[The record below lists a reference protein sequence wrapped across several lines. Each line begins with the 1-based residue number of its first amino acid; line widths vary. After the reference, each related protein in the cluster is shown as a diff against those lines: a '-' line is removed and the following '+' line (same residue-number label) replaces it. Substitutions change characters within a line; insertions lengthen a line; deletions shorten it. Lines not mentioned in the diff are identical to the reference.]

1 MKPLPSLIAI
11 TASLTLAAAPSEL
24 PAQDDLE
31 DLEVTMEVVDGAL
44 ELDTVMSEM
53 RGPEE
58 SIETY
63 DDEMEGPGRTSE
75 LMGSE
80 GGLGGTSAEPGR
92 DAVPYR
98 DRFEGDRLEGSNV
111 RLPQS
116 DQAFE
121 DEVDWEEEEHVDQDE
136 YDELP
141 DLYDD
146 AVEMDDEPTF

>member
-1 MKPLPSLIAI
+1 MKPRPSLIAI
-11 TASLTLAAAPSEL
+11 AMSLALAAAPSPL

-44 ELDTVMSEM
+44 ELDAVMSEM
-53 RGPEE
+53 RGPEK

-63 DDEMEGPGRTSE
+63 DDEMTGPGRTDE

-92 DAVPYR
+92 EAVPYQ
-98 DRFEGDRLEGSNV
+98 DRFEGERLEGSNV

-121 DEVDWEEEEHVDQDE
+121 AEVDWEEEEHVDQDE
-136 YDELP
+136 YDELE
-141 DLYDD
+141 DMYDD
-146 AVEMDDEPTF
+146 AVEMDDEPPF

>member
-11 TASLTLAAAPSEL
+11 ATSLALFAAPSEL

-44 ELDTVMSEM
+44 ELDAMMSEM
-53 RGPEE
+53 RGPDER
-58 SIETY
+58 IDTY
-63 DDEMEGPGRTSE
+63 DDDMEGPGRTSE

-80 GGLGGTSAEPGR
+80 GGLGGTSAELG
-92 DAVPYR
+92 DEAVPYQ
-98 DRFEGDRLEGSNV
+98 DRFERDRLEGSNV

-146 AVEMDDEPTF
+146 AVEMDDEPPF

>member
-11 TASLTLAAAPSEL
+11 ATSLALYAAPSGL

-44 ELDTVMSEM
+44 ELDAMMSEM
-53 RGPEE
+53 RGPDEP
-58 SIETY
+58 IETY
-63 DDEMEGPGRTSE
+63 DEMEGPGRTSE

-80 GGLGGTSAEPGR
+80 GGLGGTSAEPGPE
-92 DAVPYR
+92 AAPYR

-146 AVEMDDEPTF
+146 AVEMDDEPPF